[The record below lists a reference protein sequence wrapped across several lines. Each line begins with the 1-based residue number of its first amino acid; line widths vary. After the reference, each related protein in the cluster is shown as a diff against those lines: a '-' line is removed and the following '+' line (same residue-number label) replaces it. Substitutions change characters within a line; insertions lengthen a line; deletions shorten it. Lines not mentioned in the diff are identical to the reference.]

1 MAIPVSSGRRKA
13 KRPMTR
19 REVLAGVAGGA
30 GFICLPSR
38 VLGRAGFLAPSEKL
52 NVAFAGIGTRGSY
65 NLREVAN
72 LQHNVVAVCD
82 VDWRRLEGRQYPM
95 AVEMLEQFPKARR
108 YDDWRI
114 MLEQEEKNIDAVVVS
129 TTDHTHAVISITAM
143 KMGKHVYT
151 EKPLA
156 HSVEEVRAMM
166 AAEKKYKV
174 TTQTGCQGH
183 SSEDCRL
190 IVEWIRA
197 GAIGTVREV
206 HIFQNIGAAGRRYS
220 YAAIPKILAER
231 HEVPKE
237 LHWDLWIGPAPFRDY
252 NPVYLP
258 GAWRRWV
265 DFGEGVIGDYC
276 CHSFDPVFWALDLGL
291 PEKVEARPDREYDW
305 QTNKQVYPH
314 SADIRWDFPPRG
326 KLPSVAVVWHYG
338 PDSGDIPLPPGWSP
352 KDKLPPAG
360 GGIIFGSQGAIVFG
374 PIYASL
380 PLTASTGE
388 YKPVTWGTP
397 TKVRIFPPELERDLK
412 QPPRTLPRPFNH
424 WWDWAE
430 SAKARKPAGAGFSY
444 GGLMTETGI
453 LGNIA
458 CTQKGKILYYDAK
471 AGRFENNPEANQ
483 LLRVSYRK
491 GWELPS

>member
-1 MAIPVSSGRRKA
+1 VADSGTPERT
-13 KRPMTR
+13 RPAGWSR
-19 REVLAGVAGGA
+19 REMLGGA
-30 GFICLPSR
+30 GAIAGFTFLPSR

-52 NVAFAGIGTRGSY
+52 NVAFVGIGRRGSY
-65 NLREVAN
+65 DLREVAN
-72 LQHNVVAVCD
+72 LQHNVVALCD
-82 VDWRRLEGRQYPM
+82 VDWRKLEGQQYPL

-114 MLEQEEKNIDAVVVS
+114 MLQEEAKNIDAVLVAS
-129 TTDHTHAVISITAM
+129 ADHTHAAISIAAM

-156 HSVEEVRAMM
+156 HSVEEVRAMQ

-190 IVEWIRA
+190 IVEWIRD
-197 GAIGTVREV
+197 GAIGTVREA
-206 HIFQNIGAAGRRYS
+206 HIFLSLNPPARRSS
-220 YAAIPKILAER
+220 YADVLKTLAEK
-231 HEVPKE
+231 HEVPEEVK
-237 LHWDLWIGPAPFRDY
+237 WDLWLGPAPYRDY
-252 NPVYLP
+252 NPAYLL
-258 GAWRRWV
+258 GRWRSWV
-265 DFGEGVIGDYC
+265 DFGEGPLGDYC
-276 CHSFDPVFWALDLGL
+276 CHYFDPIFWALDLGL
-291 PEKVEARPDREYDW
+291 PEKIEARPDRDYDW
-305 QTNKQVYPH
+305 STNKQVYPH
-314 SADIRWDFPPRG
+314 SAAIRWDFPARG
-326 KLPSVAVVWHYG
+326 RQPSVAIVWHYG
-338 PDSGDIPLPPGWSP
+338 PDSGDIPMPPGWDP
-352 KDKLPPAG
+352 KEKLPAAG

-397 TKVRIFPPELERDLK
+397 TKIRMFPPELERDYK
-412 QPPRTLPRPFNH
+412 QPPKTLPRPFNH
-424 WWDWAE
+424 WWDWLE

-444 GGLMTETGI
+444 GGLMTETAL

-458 CTQKGKILYYDAK
+458 CTQKGKILYYDPK

-491 GWELPS
+491 GWELPA